1 MSNNELELAK
11 QQGRQEALA
20 EMTEI
25 IKIEKLWK
33 NQDDGFIGAL
43 DWMLIE
49 IEQLS
54 TSGRNETNSSTGR
67 FF

>member
-1 MSNNELELAK
+1 MSNSELDLAR
-11 QQGRQEALA
+11 QQGRQDAFA
-20 EMTEI
+20 EMVEI

-49 IEQLS
+49 LSNLIEK
-54 TSGRNETNSSTGR
+54 GK
-67 FF
+67 

>member
-1 MSNNELELAK
+1 MSNDELELAK

-25 IKIEKLWK
+25 IKTEKLWK
-33 NQDDGFIGAL
+33 NQDDGFVGAL

-54 TSGRNETNSSTGR
+54 ASGRNETNSSTGR

>member
-1 MSNNELELAK
+1 MSDNELELAK

-25 IKIEKLWK
+25 IKTEKLWK

-49 IEQLS
+49 IKQLS
-54 TSGRNETNSSTGR
+54 TSGKTETNSGTGS